1 MGWKKPNLSRT
12 IKTMQRYGLVQVTE
26 PSNGRLA
33 PKVAYKRVEL
43 TMELGA

>member
-1 MGWKKPNLSRT
+1 
-12 IKTMQRYGLVQVTE
+12 MQRYGLVETTKE
-26 PSNGRLA
+26 TNGRLA